1 MSAVDLH
8 NLTTAMT
15 PEMLTAV
22 ASIATFVVIA
32 ITAVAAIIQLRHISA
47 SNQLTGVMKYIE
59 FWESDR
65 MQRANVFVQGE
76 LADRLRDP
84 DYRRELWEVEVDRK
98 LHPELIAADW
108 CEQAGSYVKY
118 GLLREAQFLDLAGGY
133 VDRIWPV
140 LREVVAIRRV
150 VFNSSSMYENFEYL
164 AALAKR
170 LRDRGGVANYPRNL
184 PRLLSDA
191 DAPIIAGPPP
201 DKARGAP

>member
-1 MSAVDLH
+1 VSAGDLH

-15 PEMLTAV
+15 PELLTAV

-32 ITAVAAIIQLRHISA
+32 VTAGAAIIQLRHISA
-47 SNQLTGVMKYIE
+47 SNQLAGMMKYIE

-65 MQRANVFVQGE
+65 MQRANVFIQEE
-76 LADRLRDP
+76 LAKKLRDP
-84 DYRRELWEVEVDRK
+84 DYRRELWAIEVDRK

-140 LREVVAIRRV
+140 LKEVVAIRRV
-150 VFNSSSMYENFEYL
+150 VFDSPAMYENFEYL
-164 AALAKR
+164 AALAQR
-170 LRDRGGVANYPRNL
+170 LRQRGGTANYPRHL

-191 DAPIIAGPPP
+191 DAPIIAGSPP
-201 DKARGAP
+201 DKARSTP

>member
-1 MSAVDLH
+1 VSAGDLH

-22 ASIATFVVIA
+22 ASLATFVVIA
-32 ITAVAAIIQLRHISA
+32 VTAAVAIIQLRHISA

-65 MQRANVFVQGE
+65 MQRANVFIQEE
-76 LADRLRDP
+76 LPKKLRDP
-84 DYRRELWEVEVDRK
+84 DYRRELWAIDVDRN

-108 CEQAGSYVKY
+108 CEQAGSYIKY

-133 VDRIWPV
+133 IERIWPV
-140 LREVVAIRRV
+140 LKEVVAIRRV
-150 VFNSSSMYENFEYL
+150 AFNSSAMYENFEYL
-164 AALAKR
+164 AALSQR
-170 LRDRGGVANYPRNL
+170 LRERRRTTNYPRHV

-191 DAPIIAGPPP
+191 DAPILAGSPP
-201 DKARGAP
+201 DKARQAP